1 MFLLSPMVGEL
12 LSVSAYFQEVDKTRM
27 DDTLGLTLVGLT
39 FLIGLAL
46 LWWRLKREEKLL
58 SKTSLDGVAEEPF
71 TE

>member
-1 MFLLSPMVGEL
+1 
-12 LSVSAYFQEVDKTRM
+12 
-27 DDTLGLTLVGLT
+27 VGLT

>member
-1 MFLLSPMVGEL
+1 
-12 LSVSAYFQEVDKTRM
+12 M